1 MNNLHYYYSP
11 EEIISLLDADKICIP
26 DNARTNQERGGW
38 GTGVG
43 YGDVG
48 AISAKRY
55 HYLNHSMGHHI
66 LNKETRDLLECLNL
80 LARLRSQRVAPG
92 YYLEECCIRVIWYDA
107 ASEKQVLGHHLDA
120 CAVTIPMFDSLSEKP
135 GCPFLGYMGQEMG
148 FGKAKKHGFSVSTK
162 PRLYI
167 VGFSQL
173 SMDLEMPDGR
183 RYGDVLTDFMNKQ
196 DKNNGRKY

>member
-1 MNNLHYYYSP
+1 MNNLHYYYSA
-11 EEIISLLDADKICIP
+11 EEIISLLDPGVICIP
-26 DNARTNQERGGW
+26 ENDREIQERGGW
-38 GTGVG
+38 GKGVG
-43 YGDVG
+43 YGDGGV
-48 AISAKRY
+48 ISAKRY
-55 HYLNHSMGHHI
+55 HYLNHSMGSHV
-66 LNKETRDLLECLNL
+66 LPKDVRDLLECLNL

-107 ASEKQVLGHHLDA
+107 APEKKVLGHHLDA

-135 GCPFLGYMGQEMG
+135 GCPFIGYMGQEMG
-148 FGKAKKHGFSVSTK
+148 FGKAKKHGFSVDKK

-183 RYGDVLTDFMNKQ
+183 RYGDVLTDFMNEQ
-196 DKNNGRKY
+196 DKNNGRNY

>member
-1 MNNLHYYYSP
+1 MNNLHYYYSV
-11 EEIISLLDADKICIP
+11 EEIVSLLNPDKICIP
-26 DNARTNQERGGW
+26 DNHREKRLRGGW
-38 GTGVG
+38 ATGVG
-43 YGDVG
+43 YTD
-48 AISAKRY
+48 ADISARRY

-66 LNKETRDLLECLNL
+66 LNKDTRDLLECLNL

-107 ASEKQVLGHHLDA
+107 APEKQVLGHHLDA

-183 RYGDVLTDFMNKQ
+183 RYGDVLTEFLNAQ
-196 DKNNGRKY
+196 DSNNERKY

>member
-1 MNNLHYYYSP
+1 MNNLHYYYSA
-11 EEIISLLDADKICIP
+11 EEILSLLDPDEICIP
-26 DNARTNQERGGW
+26 ENAREIQERGGW
-38 GTGVG
+38 GKGVG
-43 YGDVG
+43 YDG
-48 AISAKRY
+48 ADISAQRY
-55 HYLNHSMGHHI
+55 HYLNHSMGSHV
-66 LNKETRDLLECLNL
+66 LPKDVRDLLECLNL

-107 ASEKQVLGHHLDA
+107 APEKQVLGHHLDA

-148 FGKAKKHGFSVSTK
+148 FGKARKHGFAVSTK

-167 VGFSQL
+167 AGFSQL

-183 RYGDVLTDFMNKQ
+183 RYGDVLTDYLNEQ
-196 DKNNGRKY
+196 DFSNERTY